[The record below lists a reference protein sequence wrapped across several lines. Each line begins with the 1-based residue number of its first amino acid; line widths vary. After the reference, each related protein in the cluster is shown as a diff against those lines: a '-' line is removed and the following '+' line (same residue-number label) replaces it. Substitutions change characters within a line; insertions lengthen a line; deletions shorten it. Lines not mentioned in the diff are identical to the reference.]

1 MDDEFKF
8 LIVLI
13 RVSDKLSKLIFKSEY
28 MNINEEMINMVMDN
42 IINNLSEFIL
52 KDDRIKKAV
61 SSIKTFLLKNI
72 VIRHNC
78 ILICIS
84 IYDYI
89 NNW

>member
-42 IINNLSEFIL
+42 IINNLNEFIL

-61 SSIKTFLLKNI
+61 SSIKNFFIEEYCNKA
-72 VIRHNC
+72 
-78 ILICIS
+78 
-84 IYDYI
+84 
-89 NNW
+89 